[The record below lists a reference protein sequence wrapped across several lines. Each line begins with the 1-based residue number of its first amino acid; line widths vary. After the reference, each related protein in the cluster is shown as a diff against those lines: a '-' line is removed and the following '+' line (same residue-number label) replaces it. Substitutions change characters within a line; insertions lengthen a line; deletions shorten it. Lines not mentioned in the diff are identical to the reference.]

1 MRPRLWGYIVL
12 ATAMLASCSF
22 SGRKSTPRS
31 AQQAYTSQRF
41 LSEASVPLLY
51 TEGIK
56 SVLMGA
62 DTSLSASLFRRALEL
77 DSTHAPSWYELAM
90 LYREEP
96 EKAIPYSRKA
106 CLLDSTNVW
115 YGSQLGQLMIG
126 AKQYDSALRVY
137 SSLMKLSSDNPDI
150 YFRLAAL
157 YEMQGQPFQAI
168 ALLDSAE
175 TRFGILEQLSGM
187 KRQLLMNVKL
197 YDKALKETNSLI
209 ANFPYDETNYVALAE
224 IYANMGKDSLA
235 RNAYQTALELNPNS
249 IPTLISMNEYYKNTG
264 DNLSFLSSA
273 KKLMLSD
280 EIPLE
285 TKILFYKEITQS
297 RDFYRDFFFPISDLI
312 GSLAIKYPDEY
323 RITELYASNLIAGG
337 NLEEALKLYKNHL
350 ITKGKPNRDAFNEV
364 LNIEAYLQR
373 PDSLAK
379 YSALALNYYP
389 SDPQLYIRKGSVLA
403 FFMKDYPA
411 AETEYLHALKYAQE
425 DTLRSSIY
433 GMLGDNRQNM
443 GDSRSSFKYYQ
454 KALRCDTTNAVVYNN
469 YAYYLSV
476 LGQELDLAE
485 EMAAKANRLEPGNA
499 TYLDTQAW
507 VYFKQGRYTEAKNLM
522 QQAMGLDGNSSA
534 ELMVHY
540 GDILHAL
547 DDQFMATF
555 YWKKALDKGYDAKE
569 IEKRLKS
576 VEQP

>member
-1 MRPRLWGYIVL
+1 MRLRLWGYGVL

-22 SGRKSTPRS
+22 SGRTSVAPVARHARNT
-31 AQQAYTSQRF
+31 QAPLT
-41 LSEASVPLLY
+41 ETSVPRLY
-51 TEGIK
+51 TEGLK

-62 DTSLSASLFRRALEL
+62 DTAFSASLFRRALAI

-90 LYREEP
+90 LYREQP

-115 YGSQLGQLMIG
+115 YGAQLGQLMIG

-137 SSLMKLSSDNPDI
+137 NSLMKLSSDNPDI

-197 YDKALKETNSLI
+197 YDKALKETRSLI
-209 ANFPYDETNYVALAE
+209 DNFPYDETNYVALAE
-224 IYANMGKDSLA
+224 IYAHMGKDSLA
-235 RNAYQTALELNPNS
+235 REAYQTALTLNPNS
-249 IPTLISMNEYYKNTG
+249 LPTLISMNEYYKNTG
-264 DNLSFLSSA
+264 DNLAFISSA
-273 KKLMLSD
+273 KKLLLSD
-280 EIPLE
+280 DLPLE
-285 TKILFYKEITQS
+285 TKILFYKEIIQS

-312 GSLAIKYPDEY
+312 AAFAIKYPDEY
-323 RITELYASNLIAGG
+323 RVTELYASNLIAGG

-350 ITKGKPNRDAFNEV
+350 VINGKPNRDAFNEV

-379 YSALALNYYP
+379 YSALALTYYP

-403 FFMKDYPA
+403 FFLKDYPA
-411 AETEYLHALKYAQE
+411 AETEYLHALKYTRE

-476 LGQELDLAE
+476 LGQQLDLAE
-485 EMAAKANRLEPGNA
+485 EMAAKANRLDPGNA
-499 TYLDTQAW
+499 TYLDTKAW
-507 VYFKQGRYTEAKNLM
+507 VLFKQGRYQEAKNIM
-522 QQAMGLDGNSSA
+522 QQAMGLDGNNSE

-540 GDILHAL
+540 GDILQAL
-547 DDQFMATF
+547 GDQFMATF
-555 YWKKALDKGYDAKE
+555 YWKKALEKGYDAQE

-576 VEQP
+576 VGQP

>member
-1 MRPRLWGYIVL
+1 MKPRLWGYIVV
-12 ATAMLASCSF
+12 TVGVLASCSF
-22 SGRKSTPRS
+22 PARKSV
-31 AQQAYTSQRF
+31 SQSP
-41 LSEASVPLLY
+41 LKAASESFRGAATVPLLY

-56 SVLMGA
+56 SGLMGA
-62 DTSLSASLFRRALEL
+62 DTALSASLFRKALAL

-90 LYREEP
+90 LYRDQP
-96 EKAIPYSRKA
+96 EKAIPYCRKA

-115 YGSQLGQLMIG
+115 YGSLLGQLMIG
-126 AKQYDSALRVY
+126 AKEYDSALKVY
-137 SSLMKLSSDNPDI
+137 NALLKLSSDNPEV

-175 TRFGILEQLSGM
+175 TRFGMLEQLSGL

-197 YDKALKETNSLI
+197 YDKALKETNSLV

-224 IYANMGKDSLA
+224 IYAHMGKDSLA

-249 IPTLISMNEYYKNTG
+249 LPTLISMNEFFKNIG
-264 DNLSFLSSA
+264 DNPAFLASA
-273 KKLMLSD
+273 KKLLLSD

-285 TKILFYKEITQS
+285 TKILFYKEITSS
-297 RDFYRDFFFPISDLI
+297 RDFYRDFFFQINDLI
-312 GSLAIKYPDEY
+312 SSLAIKYPDDY
-323 RITELYASNLIAGG
+323 RITELYASHLIAGG

-350 ITKGKPNRDAFNEV
+350 IVQGKPNRDAFNEV
-364 LNIEAYLQR
+364 LNIEAYLKH

-379 YSALALNYYP
+379 YSALALKYYP

-403 FFMKDYPA
+403 FFMKDYKA
-411 AETEYLHALKYAQE
+411 AEDEYLQALKYTRE

-433 GMLGDNRQNM
+433 GMLGDNSQNM
-443 GDSRSSFKYYQ
+443 GDSRNSFKYYQ
-454 KALRCDTTNAVVYNN
+454 KALRSDTTNAVVYNN

-476 LGQELDLAE
+476 LGEQLDLAE
-485 EMAAKANRLEPGNA
+485 EMAVKANRLDPGNA

-507 VYFKQGRYTEAKNLM
+507 VYFKQGRYEEAKTIM
-522 QQAMGLDGNSSA
+522 QQALGLDGNSSE

-540 GDILHAL
+540 GDILNAL
-547 DDQFMATF
+547 GDHFMAAF
-555 YWKKALDKGYDAKE
+555 YWKKAQEKGYDEQE

-576 VEQP
+576 IENP